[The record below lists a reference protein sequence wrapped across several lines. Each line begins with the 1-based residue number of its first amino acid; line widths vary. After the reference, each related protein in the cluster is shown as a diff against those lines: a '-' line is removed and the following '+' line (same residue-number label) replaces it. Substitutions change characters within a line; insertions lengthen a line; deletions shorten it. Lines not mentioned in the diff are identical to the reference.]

1 MAYKILLPFDSS
13 VCSLKAAEYTAQLMN
28 TNDDIYCTALFVRAF
43 TRDLALFL
51 GESRESYDDS
61 TEKLTSEMEK
71 KVKLIFKNLARKV
84 KIQIIEGDP
93 VQVICRVAKNEG
105 YNEIIMGFLGGNSV
119 GRLLQG
125 SISCKI
131 AENVACPVRIVK

>member
-1 MAYKILLPFDSS
+1 M
-13 VCSLKAAEYTAQLMN
+13 
-28 TNDDIYCTALFVRAF
+28 
-43 TRDLALFL
+43 
-51 GESRESYDDS
+51 
-61 TEKLTSEMEK
+61 
-71 KVKLIFKNLARKV
+71 
-84 KIQIIEGDP
+84 
-93 VQVICRVAKNEG
+93 QVICKVAKNEG